1 MFSPPQGFSKV
12 GARVIEGVIITAV
25 IAFCSGHFVLTD
37 GTKQLEASIP
47 DTFWL
52 SSK

>member
-1 MFSPPQGFSKV
+1 MFSQPQGFSKV
-12 GARVIEGVIITAV
+12 GARVIEGAIVTAV
-25 IAFCSGHFVLTD
+25 IAFCSGHFVFTD
-37 GTKQLEASIP
+37 GTQRLEASIP